1 MCHILLTLSPPSIE
15 PDLSGVCLS
24 YFVCLKPIWATWNI
38 PYHVFCMNF
47 VCICGCGVNL
57 FLLSSSLPVLL
68 LTPSSIKIMP
78 SCSVTKWSTI
88 LYILIRITTNA
99 THKVRSVTEQEWIQ
113 FSIFVIS
120 FQLSKI
126 HFFMT
131 KLRQFFMKF
140 SCLWYCLDSY
150 PRIGTKPRN
159 ETIVLACIAKGT
171 ESRRRSLGW
180 NICNMQK
187 EHACSLAR
195 TAMAEP
201 RTIFFM

>member
-1 MCHILLTLSPPSIE
+1 
-15 PDLSGVCLS
+15 
-24 YFVCLKPIWATWNI
+24 
-38 PYHVFCMNF
+38 
-47 VCICGCGVNL
+47 
-57 FLLSSSLPVLL
+57 
-68 LTPSSIKIMP
+68 MP

-201 RTIFFM
+201 RTIFLCRLNMHFGLYRSGQTKGKNFREMKLASWFVCPNWRQEFGVDTTSILWFVPRWPNQRRNFEVD